1 MRAPIAF
8 VLPLVSAFLATSA
21 PAQAKFAPLD
31 PAATVTVISFEDTTI
46 NSGPA
51 GAMLESNYFN
61 AQQPLLAGIRVFP
74 CRLQTN
80 LFQKTSL
87 VRACN

>member
-1 MRAPIAF
+1 MRAAIALA
-8 VLPLVSAFLATSA
+8 LPFVSAFLAASA

-31 PAATVTVISFEDTTI
+31 PTAAVTSISFEDTTI
-46 NSGPA
+46 NSGAA

-61 AQQPLLAGIRVFP
+61 APQPLLAGIRVFP